1 MSYRHAEEETSFARE
16 EEQIPDCDVCVLR
29 NHRELVRVA
38 LRQHAKT
45 RFRTSETVR
54 FYPDRVR
61 APVEDYCPV
70 SHDPAGGS
78 IKIRYEP
85 CMRSR
90 WLEHA
95 GREGPFLTRNQPGT
109 FVSYSLSRFGDLV
122 AQQRFYPTEAIYQL
136 NELVSVLPA
145 IFSSSGRRQPE
156 IFEQFLVALSK

>member
-90 WLEHA
+90 GLEHA
-95 GREGPFLTRNQPGT
+95 GREGPFLTRNQPGNIAHLFLIPLAGLAT
-109 FVSYSLSRFGDLV
+109 WSHSRGFIP
-122 AQQRFYPTEAIYQL
+122 QRRFT
-136 NELVSVLPA
+136 S
-145 IFSSSGRRQPE
+145 
-156 IFEQFLVALSK
+156 